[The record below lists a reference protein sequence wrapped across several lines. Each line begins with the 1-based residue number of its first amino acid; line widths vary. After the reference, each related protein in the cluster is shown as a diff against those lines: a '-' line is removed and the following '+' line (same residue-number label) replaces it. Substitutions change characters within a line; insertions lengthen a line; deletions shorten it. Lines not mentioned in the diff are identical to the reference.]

1 MADADPPNDGANG
14 SLPEVL
20 PLGAGADP
28 SGQEDTTEQMV
39 VLTELLRRYLEQMS
53 THVSSGMLQ
62 KFVHMLETKST
73 AKEVDRLELAALA
86 VQTELANSVTRR
98 QQDKAEVAEMTAHLV
113 AKRKDMAERAEK
125 HKDIEAHLKEAVRA
139 WEEVK
144 ARASGSPRL
153 KSMAELELE
162 RTQKALEQ
170 SQKEIVQLKALK
182 APSGNLRGVKPR
194 NQVQPTRDWAQMA
207 AQGVGR
213 NSQLVLSIG
222 AKKDDK
228 TIILTANE
236 LGEAKTMQL
245 PSWAD
250 PKMSGHWLMVC
261 HPKGMTK
268 SEAEFQRWI
277 NDISPKNTM
286 CEYHQCSEKAG
297 IVLVRSV
304 TWGQSVIRLRRA
316 GMTPLTKMAPW
327 ELGPGESDQSA
338 MLTKMTQ
345 ICKAKVE
352 SGGTRLDTH
361 AAKWLLMAMA
371 DADKI
376 TLPADCEIRTLK
388 GQGEPGQ
395 IGSVVSLPGPAMATM
410 SNGPEEMEQDQSRGT
425 KRSQNGAAYFLNP
438 SDREVGLAAN
448 PDLVAADQSEDS
460 DEGPNGRSKRTAG
473 EPVTGPRHKKTC
485 GCQGPADDPSW
496 SNCPH
501 DDIVLSDD
509 EEDIAMANEELGSKD
524 DRATASQS
532 SSEQSKVA
540 ATMVMPFANNSTNGG
555 AGAVDGGSN

>member
-1 MADADPPNDGANG
+1 MADADLPNDRANG
-14 SLPEVL
+14 SPPEVL
-20 PLGAGADP
+20 PLGVGADP

-39 VLTELLRRYLEQMS
+39 VLTEPLRRCLEQMS

-62 KFVHMLETKST
+62 KFVHMLKTEST

-125 HKDIEAHLKEAVRA
+125 HKDIEACLKEA
-139 WEEVK
+139 
-144 ARASGSPRL
+144 L
-153 KSMAELELE
+153 K

-170 SQKEIVQLKALK
+170 SQKEIAQLKALK
-182 APSGNLRGVKPR
+182 APSGNLQGVKPR

-213 NSQLVLSIG
+213 NSWLVLSIG

-228 TIILTANE
+228 TIILTANK
-236 LGEAKTMQL
+236 LSKAKTMQL

-286 CEYHQCSEKAG
+286 CEYHQHSEKAG
-297 IVLVRSV
+297 IVLVRST
-304 TWGQSVIRLRRA
+304 TWGQSVICLRCT

-338 MLTKMTQ
+338 VLTKMTQ

-352 SGGTRLDTH
+352 SGGTGLDTH
-361 AAKWLLMAMA
+361 AAKWLLMVMA

-376 TLPADCEIRTLK
+376 TLPADRKIRTPK

-395 IGSVVSLPGPAMATM
+395 IGSVVSLPGLAMATT
-410 SNGPEEMEQDQSRGT
+410 SNGPEEMEQDQSQGT

-438 SDREVGLAAN
+438 LDREVRLAAN

-460 DEGPNGRSKRTAG
+460 DEGLNGRSKRTAG
-473 EPVTGPRHKKTC
+473 EPATGPRHKKTC

-501 DDIVLSDD
+501 DDIVLLDD
-509 EEDIAMANEELGSKD
+509 KEDIAMANEELGSKD